1 MKSAY
6 TIRAKAAR
14 KASNA
19 ARKAFF
25 RDLRQGILDE
35 QERKADPDQPMTDA
49 EKLYQEFKEFA
60 AKQRE
65 QEASNGNDT

>member
-14 KASNA
+14 KASKEA
-19 ARKAFF
+19 QKAFF

-35 QERKADPDQPMTDA
+35 QARKADPNRPMTDA
-49 EKLYQEFKEFA
+49 EKLYQEFKEFVEKQKEK
-60 AKQRE
+60 AKNE
-65 QEASNGNDT
+65 KAE

>member
-6 TIRAKAAR
+6 TIRSKAAR
-14 KASNA
+14 KAGKA

-35 QERKADPDQPMTDA
+35 QARKADPDRPMTDA

-60 AKQRE
+60 EKQKEEAKNE
-65 QEASNGNDT
+65 KAE

>member
-1 MKSAY
+1 MRSAY

-14 KASNA
+14 KASKA

-25 RDLRQGILDE
+25 RDLWQGILDE
-35 QERKADPDQPMTDA
+35 QARKVDPDRPLTDA

-60 AKQRE
+60 ENKRSKYHE
-65 QEASNGNDT
+65 

>member
-14 KASNA
+14 KTSKE

-35 QERKADPDQPMTDA
+35 QARKADPDRPMTDA

-60 AKQRE
+60 EKQKE
-65 QEASNGNDT
+65 KSKNEKAE

>member
-6 TIRAKAAR
+6 TIRSKAAR

-35 QERKADPDQPMTDA
+35 QARKADPDRPMTDA
-49 EKLYQEFKEFA
+49 EKLYQEFKRVCRK
-60 AKQRE
+60 AKGGSQK
-65 QEASNGNDT
+65 